1 MLLVLCCA
9 VLCCAVLC
17 CAVLCCAVLC
27 CAVLCCAVQLSEES
41 LLQLAELGYSHKSA
55 SRALRFSGGNLQ
67 QAVDFLDAQQEK
79 KQVSSNT
86 GSME

>member
-1 MLLVLCCA
+1 MLL
-9 VLCCAVLC
+9 
-17 CAVLCCAVLC
+17 
-27 CAVLCCAVQLSEES
+27 VLCCAVQLSEES

-79 KQVSSNT
+79 KQVSRHR
-86 GSME
+86 

>member
-1 MLLVLCCA
+1 MLVL
-9 VLCCAVLC
+9 
-17 CAVLCCAVLC
+17 
-27 CAVLCCAVQLSEES
+27 LCCAVQLSEES

-79 KQVSSNT
+79 KQVSAVRLPPMRSLLC
-86 GSME
+86 GWPPCVFW